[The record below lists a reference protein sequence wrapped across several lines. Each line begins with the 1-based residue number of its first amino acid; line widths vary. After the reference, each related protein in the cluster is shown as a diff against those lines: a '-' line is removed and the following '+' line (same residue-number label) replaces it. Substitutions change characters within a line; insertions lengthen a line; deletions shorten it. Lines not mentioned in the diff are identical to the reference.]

1 MRFQITASA
10 VALCVT
16 HLFASNALAAAAC
29 TMNVTNILFSPY
41 NPLLSARVINETGSV
56 EVLCKIVSPPI
67 VSVSYNVDIS
77 AGFSNSFVARTMR
90 QGGDTLA
97 YNIFKDS
104 GASQVWGDFTGGSR
118 MSGNFVGFPALNV
131 ELSNFH
137 RMYSAIAARQMNKAI
152 STPGL
157 SYQDQLLVTLSF

>member
-10 VALCVT
+10 VALCIT

-29 TMNVTNILFSPY
+29 LMNVSNIVFSPY
-41 NPLLSARVINETGSV
+41 NPLVSARIINESGAV
-56 EVLCKIVSPPI
+56 EVICRIVSPPLT
-67 VSVSYNVDIS
+67 SVSYNVDIS
-77 AGFSNSFVARTMR
+77 AGQSNSFVARTLR

-97 YNIFKDS
+97 YNIFKDP

-118 MSGNFVGFPALNV
+118 MSGSFAGFPAQNV

-137 RMYSAIAARQMNKAI
+137 RMYAAIAPRQMNK
-152 STPGL
+152 TPSLDGL
-157 SYQDQLLVTLSF
+157 TYQDFLLVTLSF